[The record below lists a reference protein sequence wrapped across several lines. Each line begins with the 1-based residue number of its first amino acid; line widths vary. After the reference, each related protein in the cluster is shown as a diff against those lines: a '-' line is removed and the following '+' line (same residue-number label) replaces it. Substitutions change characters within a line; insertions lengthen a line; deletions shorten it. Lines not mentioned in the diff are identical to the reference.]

1 MAGIYIHI
9 PFCKS
14 LCHYCDFYK
23 TMGTARKQLVLDGLL
38 REMELQRSFLP
49 EKTIGTIYFGGGTP
63 TVCAPAEL
71 SRLIAQVRSLWECM
85 PPAEVTVEANPD
97 DLVPGYAAALADAGV
112 NRLSIGIQSFDE
124 GMLSLMNRRH
134 DGRGAVDAVRQAQ
147 REGFTNISADLI
159 FGIPGETMQVLE
171 KDIDR
176 LLELRVQHVSAY
188 HLTIE
193 PMTVFGKKYQRNEL
207 TPVEEIQSERQ
218 YLLVHDKL
226 TGAGYEHYEIS
237 NYALPGYRS
246 RHNSAYWMGIPYLG
260 IGPSAHS
267 FDGRMRRWTVSSVEK
282 YLEGLEGGTVYQCE
296 FISPDDRYNEYVM
309 LSLRCCEGLLL
320 EELEQRFG
328 RKKAEYFLTAAGN
341 ALNCGNLCCDE
352 GRYYIPAERFL
363 LSDRVI
369 GDLFYVDIDA

>member
-49 EKTIGTIYFGGGTP
+49 EKTIGTIYLGGGTP

-71 SRLIAQVRSLWECM
+71 SRLIAQVGILWECM
-85 PPAEVTVEANPD
+85 PPVEVTVEANPD

-124 GMLSLMNRRH
+124 DLLRLMNRRH
-134 DGRGAVDAVRQAQ
+134 DGKGAVDAVRHAQ

-176 LLELRVQHVSAY
+176 LLELKVQHVSAY

-193 PMTVFGKKYQRNEL
+193 PMTVFAKKQRRNEL
-207 TPVEEIQSERQ
+207 SPIEEAQSQAQ
-218 YLLVHDKL
+218 YLFVHDRL
-226 TGAGYEHYEIS
+226 TRAGYEHYEVS
-237 NYALPGYRS
+237 NYALPGFRS
-246 RHNSAYWMGIPYLG
+246 RHNSAYWTGVPYLG

-282 YLEGLEGGTVYQCE
+282 YLEGLESGTVYRSE
-296 FISPDDRYNEYVM
+296 IISPDDGYNEYVM

-328 RKKAEYFLTAAGN
+328 RRKAEYFMSTARN
-341 ALNCGNLCCDE
+341 ALGCGNLCCDE

-369 GDLFYVDIDA
+369 GDLFYVGY